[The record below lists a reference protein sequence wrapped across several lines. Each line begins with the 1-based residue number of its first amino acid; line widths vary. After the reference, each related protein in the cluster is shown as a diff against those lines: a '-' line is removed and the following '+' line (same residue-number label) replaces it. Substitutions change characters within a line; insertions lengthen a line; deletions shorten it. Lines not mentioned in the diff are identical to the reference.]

1 MDIPDILR
9 DVLAR
14 ATAVEAPLDRVPALA
29 AVALAAVLVLVPG
42 AWRVTRHAVTIVHE
56 GGHGLAAT
64 LSGRRLQGIR
74 LHSDTSGLTVS
85 VGRPRGP
92 GMVVTLLA
100 GYPAPALAGLG
111 GAWLAGQGRSAAVL
125 WLWLLLLALVVIQV
139 RNPFGLW
146 SCLVAGL
153 AIGVVAGVAP
163 VVVQGVAA
171 HALALFLL
179 LGALRAT
186 LELQRS
192 RSRSRQGGGASDAD
206 QLGRLTRLPGILWV
220 GALVLVAAAC
230 LVAGMALLG
239 IPALLAA

>member
-1 MDIPDILR
+1 MDPVDIVR
-9 DVLAR
+9 DAWSR
-14 ATAVEAPLDRVPALA
+14 ATAVEAPLAPGPALV
-29 AVALAAVLVLVPG
+29 AVALAVALVAVPA
-42 AWRVTRHAVTIVHE
+42 AWRLTRHAVTIVHE

-64 LSGRRLQGIR
+64 LSGRRLAGIR

-92 GMVVTLLA
+92 GMVLTLLA

-111 GAWLAGQGRSAAVL
+111 AAWLADDGRSAAVL

-139 RNPFGLW
+139 RNWFGLW
-146 SCLVAGL
+146 SCLVAGVVV
-153 AIGVVAGVAP
+153 GVVAGVAP

-179 LGALRAT
+179 VGALRAT

-192 RSRSRQGGGASDAD
+192 RSRRGGGASDAD
-206 QLGRLTRLPGILWV
+206 QLGRLTHLPGILWV
-220 GALVLVAAAC
+220 GVLVLVAAAC
-230 LVAGMALLG
+230 LAGGTVLLG
-239 IPALLAA
+239 IPTLLGR

>member
-1 MDIPDILR
+1 MDPVEIVR
-9 DVLAR
+9 DVVAR
-14 ATAVEAPLDRVPALA
+14 ATAVEAPLETGPALV
-29 AVALAAVLVLVPG
+29 AVVLAAVLVLVPA
-42 AWRVTRHAVTIVHE
+42 AWRLTRHAVTIVHE

-64 LSGRRLQGIR
+64 LSGRRLAGIR

-111 GAWLAGQGRSAAVL
+111 AAWLAGSGRSAAVL

-139 RNPFGLW
+139 RNWFGLW
-146 SCLVAGL
+146 SCLVAGVVV
-153 AIGVVAGVAP
+153 GVIAGAAP
-163 VVVQGVAA
+163 IVVQGVAA

-192 RSRSRQGGGASDAD
+192 RSRGGGGASDAD
-206 QLGRLTRLPGILWV
+206 QLGRLTHLPGILWV
-220 GALVLVAAAC
+220 GVLVLVAAAC
-230 LVAGMALLG
+230 LVGGVVLLG
-239 IPALLAA
+239 IPALLGR